1 MTIVFILCKLRSFF
15 IFCMSVISSFVLYVY
30 HHTHPASCTKMM
42 MSAEEINDVRFH
54 ILIRPIVALSHGRH
68 REILQK
74 LTNTSPC
81 LHFMK
86 MAEASSSLEKSLSS
100 ERPLDD
106 SKTEVK
112 KTKKKSLGRIARL
125 RRRKIVA
132 IETAAAEAAVGKVSS
147 AFVNSIIPQDRG
159 YQWPAVKD
167 LCQLS
172 DKDKHALIRQLGYLP
187 GNAIKVAA
195 RQKDYFPSL
204 SDNQRDNGD
213 DGDDGDDEP
222 MAIQLY
228 PLVLRNESD
237 STKSH
242 RKRQQRQEDEHN
254 NLSHPGQS
262 PVSDSKKNPLVEP
275 FPTMYW
281 VTHPRFRAI
290 ISKLELAQQQQ
301 TQDDAKQSSEGTIRH
316 FEKRL
321 QTDSTSLDSMRSAH
335 DQYGQERREVITQD
349 DWKYIQ
355 ERKWESA
362 FAVTRGVAGI
372 RNPAGIKCL
381 HAHAAHY
388 WSGCKDNVVGKWVSD
403 EVQALLDDAKK
414 ATSTK

>member
-1 MTIVFILCKLRSFF
+1 M
-15 IFCMSVISSFVLYVY
+15 
-30 HHTHPASCTKMM
+30 AQTK
-42 MSAEEINDVRFH
+42 SAESDIS
-54 ILIRPIVALSHGRH
+54 L
-68 REILQK
+68 
-74 LTNTSPC
+74 C

-86 MAEASSSLEKSLSS
+86 MDEASSCLEKSLSS

-106 SKTEVK
+106 SKTENK
-112 KTKKKSLGRIARL
+112 KTTNNRRNLGRNARR
-125 RRRKIVA
+125 RRRKVRA
-132 IETAAAEAAVGKVSS
+132 IEAAAAEAAMGKTNS
-147 AFVNSIIPQDRG
+147 ATSVNSILPQDRG
-159 YQWPAVKD
+159 YLWPAVKD

-195 RQKDYFPSL
+195 RRKDYFPSL
-204 SDNQRDNGD
+204 SENQRDNGD

-222 MAIQLY
+222 LAIQLY
-228 PLVLRNESD
+228 PLVFRHESD

-254 NLSHPGQS
+254 NSGHPGPS
-262 PVSDSKKNPLVEP
+262 PISGSKQNPLVEP

-290 ISKLELAQQQQ
+290 ISKLELARQQQ
-301 TQDDAKQSSEGTIRH
+301 TQDAQQNNEGTIRH

-321 QTDSTSLDSMRSAH
+321 QTDPTALDSMLSAH
-335 DQYGQERREVITQD
+335 DQYGQERRKVITQD
-349 DWKYIQ
+349 DWKWIQ
-355 ERKWESA
+355 ERKWEEA

-372 RNPAGIKCL
+372 RNHAGIKCL

-403 EVQALLDDAKK
+403 EVRAFLDDAKN
-414 ATSTK
+414 ATITE